1 MEVFDSEIGVFAS
14 WFIDNRDRGN
24 IAVVCPDSMSFVT
37 EISRQTTTKSQW
49 LSLAKAYQVSGT
61 CVCVRVRARVCD
73 ETMVFNL
80 HLHTWYA
87 YLDIH
92 SNHQPR

>member
-1 MEVFDSEIGVFAS
+1 MPLSVEVFDSEIGVFAS

-37 EISRQTTTKSQW
+37 ETSRQTTTKSQW

-61 CVCVRVRARVCD
+61 CVRVMRL
-73 ETMVFNL
+73 VFN
-80 HLHTWYA
+80 
-87 YLDIH
+87 
-92 SNHQPR
+92 

>member
-1 MEVFDSEIGVFAS
+1 MPLLVEVFDSEIGVFAS

-61 CVCVRVRARVCD
+61 CVRVMRLG
-73 ETMVFNL
+73 FNL
-80 HLHTWYA
+80 FT
-87 YLDIH
+87 
-92 SNHQPR
+92 